1 MMGISMTIDQG
12 DIWLV
17 KFYPK
22 TGSEISKI
30 RPAIVVS
37 HNSIGKLPLKTVV
50 PITEWKDSYKEY
62 PWMIKV
68 EKTNQNNLSKIS
80 AVDCFQIKSFS
91 DERFEKKIGQVNEN
105 LLKEIHQTILKTLNP
120 IYNIKE

>member
-1 MMGISMTIDQG
+1 MMGISMSIDQG